1 MYDYDGATDIAGK
14 ADYEIIP
21 DSGSA
26 NPYDMV
32 SDRNIENRS
41 YTVWLIKAG
50 IEMPSDIA
58 NAGNVMICPEKDDL
72 GNAIEKFAFMIR
84 VYRPDEGLDSLGG
97 VSLPMVEAVKFGAGQ
112 TVTPPEIGM
121 DLSDLQ
127 DKIDMLLL
135 NEDIITTW
143 EVQKQFSGDDIVF
156 HRVDDAGLFPN
167 AHTEYIM
174 APLAEN

>member
-1 MYDYDGATDIAGK
+1 MLYEVITGATDIAGK

-26 NPYDMV
+26 NPYDML
-32 SDRNIENRS
+32 SGRNIENRS
-41 YTVWLIKAG
+41 YTVWLIKEG

-112 TVTPPEIGM
+112 TVTR
-121 DLSDLQ
+121 
-127 DKIDMLLL
+127 
-135 NEDIITTW
+135 NNF
-143 EVQKQFSGDDIVF
+143 V
-156 HRVDDAGLFPN
+156 
-167 AHTEYIM
+167 
-174 APLAEN
+174 